1 MKKINIESRPT
12 LLILVSFAVSLITM
26 LGVYQIPFNL
36 RIPIFKVVALV
47 LILFTLYPFCKVNIK
62 WILYYFFCLD
72 RDWWIARI
80 ERPRIFIYI
89 IYFGVL
95 VMILKD
101 ISVSN
106 QYVLF
111 FYRLSI
117 MFYLVV
123 GAAMLGKLV
132 WTKKFESALLPEIK
146 NLFDQTISIRK
157 MRDVEINEIIVLNSE
172 NIEESSVK
180 NLQDLLNGKVPGD
193 KIKWV
198 GTSGKNVI
206 TYTELFSLIHLISE
220 NGDVKFE
227 RAKRRSLMNF
237 IITNFVK
244 YEKGEISQ
252 IPYGS
257 LNSAYTN
264 FVL

>member
-1 MKKINIESRPT
+1 MMKKNIESRPSI
-12 LLILVSFAVSLITM
+12 LILLAFIISVIIL
-26 LGVYQIPFNL
+26 LGVYLITENFRVYL
-36 RIPIFKVVALV
+36 LKSIF
-47 LILFTLYPFCKVNIK
+47 LISIIFILYPFCRVNVK

-72 RDWWIARI
+72 RDWWVARI

-89 IYFGVL
+89 IYFGIL
-95 VMILKD
+95 LMMLKD
-101 ISVSN
+101 ISISN

-117 MFYLVV
+117 LFYLVV
-123 GAAMLGKLV
+123 GAVMLGRLI

-146 NLFDQTISIRK
+146 NFVNQSISIRK
-157 MRDVEINEIIVLNSE
+157 ITLSEIDEVIRSNTK
-172 NIEESSVK
+172 NIEESSFGD
-180 NLQDLLNGKVPGD
+180 LEDLLKGKEVEN
-193 KIKWV
+193 KIRWV

-206 TYTELFSLIHLISE
+206 TYTELFSLLHSILE
-220 NGDVKFE
+220 GGDIKFE

-237 IITNFVK
+237 IIANFVK

>member
-1 MKKINIESRPT
+1 MMKINIESRPS
-12 LLILVSFAVSLITM
+12 LLILVSFVISLITLM
-26 LGVYQIPFNL
+26 GVYLIPFNF
-36 RIPIFKVVALV
+36 RVPIFKVIALV
-47 LILFTLYPFCKVNIK
+47 LIVFILYPFCRVNIK

-89 IYFGVL
+89 IYFAIL
-95 VMILKD
+95 LMMLKD
-101 ISVSN
+101 ISIPN

-123 GAAMLGKLV
+123 GAAMLGKLI

-146 NLFDQTISIRK
+146 NLVNQNISIRK
-157 MRDVEINEIIVLNSE
+157 LSETEISEIIRLNSK
-172 NIEESSVK
+172 NIEESSV
-180 NLQDLLNGKVPGD
+180 NDLQALLNGNIPGD

-206 TYTELFSLIHLISE
+206 TYTELFSLLHIISE
-220 NGDVKFE
+220 SGDIKFD
-227 RAKRRSLMNF
+227 RAKRKSLMNF
-237 IITNFVK
+237 IIANFVK
-244 YEKGEISQ
+244 YEKGEVSQ

>member
-1 MKKINIESRPT
+1 MKKINIESRPS
-12 LLILVSFAVSLITM
+12 LLILGSFVISLIIL
-26 LGVYQIPFNL
+26 LGVYLIPFNL
-36 RIPIFKVVALV
+36 RVPLFKVIALV
-47 LILFTLYPFCKVNIK
+47 VIVFILYPFFKVNIK

-72 RDWWIARI
+72 RNWWIARV

-89 IYFGVL
+89 VYFGIL
-95 VMILKD
+95 TMMIKD
-101 ISVSN
+101 ISISN

-146 NLFDQTISIRK
+146 NLVNQNISIRK
-157 MRDVEINEIIVLNSE
+157 LSEKEIKEIIRLNSK
-172 NIEESSVK
+172 NIEESSE
-180 NLQDLLNGKVPGD
+180 NDLQDLLNGRVPGD

-206 TYTELFSLIHLISE
+206 TYTELFSLVHLISE
-220 NGDVKFE
+220 SGDIKFD
-227 RAKRRSLMNF
+227 RAKRKSLMNF

-244 YEKGEISQ
+244 YEKGEISY

-264 FVL
+264 FIL

>member
-1 MKKINIESRPT
+1 MKKINIESRPS
-12 LLILVSFAVSLITM
+12 LLILVSFVISLLTL
-26 LGVYQIPFNL
+26 LGVYLIPFNL
-36 RIPIFKVVALV
+36 RIPTFKVIALV
-47 LILFTLYPFCKVNIK
+47 LILFILYPFCKVNIK

-72 RDWWIARI
+72 RNWWIAKI

-89 IYFGVL
+89 IYFGIL
-95 VMILKD
+95 LMMLKD
-101 ISVSN
+101 ISISN
-106 QYVLF
+106 HYILI

-117 MFYLVV
+117 LFYLIV

-157 MRDVEINEIIVLNSE
+157 MREIEINEIIGLNSK
-172 NIEESSVK
+172 NVEESSA
-180 NLQDLLNGKVPGD
+180 NDLQDLLNGKVPGE

-206 TYTELFSLIHLISE
+206 TYTELFSLLHLISE
-220 NGDVKFE
+220 GGDIKFE
-227 RAKRRSLMNF
+227 RAKRKSLMNF
-237 IITNFVK
+237 IIVNFVK

>member
-1 MKKINIESRPT
+1 MRKINLESRPT
-12 LLILVSFAVSLITM
+12 LLILVSFVISLVTL
-26 LGVYQIPFNL
+26 LGVYLIPFNL
-36 RIPIFKVVALV
+36 RVPVFKIIALV
-47 LILFTLYPFCKVNIK
+47 LIVFILYPFCKVNIK
-62 WILYYFFCLD
+62 WILYYFFCID
-72 RDWWIARI
+72 RNWWIARI

-89 IYFGVL
+89 IYFGILL
-95 VMILKD
+95 VMLKD
-101 ISVSN
+101 ISISN

-117 MFYLVV
+117 LFYLVV
-123 GAAMLGKLV
+123 GAVMLGRLI
-132 WTKKFESALLPEIK
+132 WTKRFESALLPEIK
-146 NLFDQTISIRK
+146 NFVNQSVSLRQMKISEIEEVIRSNTK
-157 MRDVEINEIIVLNSE
+157 
-172 NIEESSVK
+172 NIEESS
-180 NLQDLLNGKVPGD
+180 LGDFEDLLKGKEVED
-193 KIKWV
+193 KIKWT

-206 TYTELFSLIHLISE
+206 TYTELFSLLHSVLE
-220 NGDVKFE
+220 GGDIKFE

-237 IITNFVK
+237 IIANFVK

>member
-1 MKKINIESRPT
+1 M
-12 LLILVSFAVSLITM
+12 
-26 LGVYQIPFNL
+26 
-36 RIPIFKVVALV
+36 
-47 LILFTLYPFCKVNIK
+47 
-62 WILYYFFCLD
+62 
-72 RDWWIARI
+72 
-80 ERPRIFIYI
+80 
-89 IYFGVL
+89 
-95 VMILKD
+95 LKD
-101 ISVSN
+101 ISISN

-146 NLFDQTISIRK
+146 NLFNQTISVRK
-157 MRDVEINEIIVLNSE
+157 LKEAEINEILRLNSK
-172 NIEESSVK
+172 NIEESSV
-180 NLQDLLNGKVPGD
+180 NDLQDLLNGKVPGD

-206 TYTELFSLIHLISE
+206 TYTELFSLLHLISE
-220 NGDVKFE
+220 DGDIKFE
-227 RAKRRSLMNF
+227 RAKRKSLMHF
-237 IITNFVK
+237 IIANFVK

>member
-1 MKKINIESRPT
+1 MKKINIESRPS
-12 LLILVSFAVSLITM
+12 LLILVSFVISLITL
-26 LGVYQIPFNL
+26 LGVYLIPINL
-36 RIPIFKVVALV
+36 RISIFKVIAFV
-47 LILFTLYPFCKVNIK
+47 LIIFILYPFCKVNIK

-89 IYFGVL
+89 IYFGIL
-95 VMILKD
+95 LMMLKD
-101 ISVSN
+101 ISISN

-123 GAAMLGKLV
+123 GVAMLGKLI

-146 NLFDQTISIRK
+146 NLVNQNISIRK
-157 MRDVEINEIIVLNSE
+157 MKVSE
-172 NIEESSVK
+172 IEEVIKLNTKNIDDSSL
-180 NLQDLLNGKVPGD
+180 NDFQDLLKGKEIEN

-206 TYTELFSLIHLISE
+206 TYTELFSLLHLILE
-220 NGDVKFE
+220 GGDIKFE
-227 RAKRRSLMNF
+227 RAKRKGLMNF
-237 IITNFVK
+237 TIAHFVK
-244 YEKGEISQ
+244 YEKEEISQ

>member
-1 MKKINIESRPT
+1 MIKRNIESRPS
-12 LLILVSFAVSLITM
+12 LLILVSFIISVMML
-26 LGVYQIPFNL
+26 LGVYLIPENFRVNL
-36 RIPIFKVVALV
+36 LKIIFLI
-47 LILFTLYPFCKVNIK
+47 LILFILYPFCRLNVK

-72 RDWWIARI
+72 RGWWIARI

-89 IYFGVL
+89 IYFGIL
-95 VMILKD
+95 LMMLKD
-101 ISVSN
+101 ISISN

-117 MFYLVV
+117 LFYLVV
-123 GAAMLGKLV
+123 GAVILGRLI

-146 NLFDQTISIRK
+146 NFVNQTISIRQLK
-157 MRDVEINEIIVLNSE
+157 EAEMNEIIRSNTKNV
-172 NIEESSVK
+172 EESS
-180 NLQDLLNGKVPGD
+180 LGDLEDLLKGKEVEN
-193 KIKWV
+193 KIKWI

-206 TYTELFSLIHLISE
+206 TYTELFSLLHLISE
-220 NGDVKFE
+220 NGDIKFE
-227 RAKRRSLMNF
+227 KAKRRSLMDF
-237 IITNFVK
+237 IIANFVK

-264 FVL
+264 FIL

>member
-1 MKKINIESRPT
+1 MMKINIESRPS
-12 LLILVSFAVSLITM
+12 LLILVSFVISLLTL
-26 LGVYQIPFNL
+26 LGVYLIPLNL
-36 RIPIFKVVALV
+36 RVPILKVIVLV
-47 LILFTLYPFCKVNIK
+47 LIVFILYPFCKVNIK

-89 IYFGVL
+89 IYFGIL
-95 VMILKD
+95 LMMLKD
-101 ISVSN
+101 ISISN
-106 QYVLF
+106 QYALF

-146 NLFDQTISIRK
+146 NLVNQNISIRK
-157 MRDVEINEIIVLNSE
+157 LSETEVSEIIRLNSK
-172 NIEESSVK
+172 NIEESSV
-180 NLQDLLNGKVPGD
+180 NDLQALLNGKIPGD

-206 TYTELFSLIHLISE
+206 TYTELFSLLHLISE
-220 NGDVKFE
+220 SGDIKFD
-227 RAKRRSLMNF
+227 RAKRKSLMNF
-237 IITNFVK
+237 IIANFVK

>member
-1 MKKINIESRPT
+1 MKINIESRPS
-12 LLILVSFAVSLITM
+12 LLILVSFVISLITLM
-26 LGVYQIPFNL
+26 GVYLVPLNL
-36 RIPIFKVVALV
+36 RVPILKVIVLV
-47 LILFTLYPFCKVNIK
+47 LIVFILYPFCKVNIK
-62 WILYYFFCLD
+62 WILYYFFCFD

-89 IYFGVL
+89 IYFGIL
-95 VMILKD
+95 LMMLKD
-101 ISVSN
+101 ISISN

-117 MFYLVV
+117 LFYLVV
-123 GAAMLGKLV
+123 GAVMLGRLI
-132 WTKKFESALLPEIK
+132 WTKRFESALLPEIK
-146 NLFDQTISIRK
+146 NFVNQSISIRK
-157 MRDVEINEIIVLNSE
+157 MTLSEIEDVIRSNTKNVED
-172 NIEESSVK
+172 SS
-180 NLQDLLNGKVPGD
+180 LGDLEDLLKGKEVEN
-193 KIKWV
+193 KVRWI

-206 TYTELFSLIHLISE
+206 TYTELFSLLHSVLE
-220 NGDVKFE
+220 GGDIKFE

-237 IITNFVK
+237 IIANFVK

>member
-1 MKKINIESRPT
+1 MIKTNIESKPS
-12 LLILVSFAVSLITM
+12 LLILVAFIISLIIL
-26 LGVYQIPFNL
+26 LGVYLSPENFRVYLLKGI
-36 RIPIFKVVALV
+36 A
-47 LILFTLYPFCKVNIK
+47 LILIIFILYRFCRVNIK

-72 RDWWIARI
+72 RDWWVARI

-89 IYFGVL
+89 IYFGIL
-95 VMILKD
+95 LMMLKD
-101 ISVSN
+101 ISISN

-117 MFYLVV
+117 MFYLVI
-123 GAAMLGKLV
+123 GAVMLGKLI
-132 WTKKFESALLPEIK
+132 WIKKFESALLPEIK
-146 NLFDQTISIRK
+146 NFVNQNISIRK
-157 MRDVEINEIIVLNSE
+157 LRGAEVNEIIRLNIK
-172 NIEESSVK
+172 NIEDSST
-180 NLQDLLNGKVPGD
+180 NDLQDLLNGKVPGD

-206 TYTELFSLIHLISE
+206 TYTELFSLLHLISE
-220 NGDVKFE
+220 GGDIKFE
-227 RAKRRSLMNF
+227 RAKRKSLMNF
-237 IITNFVK
+237 IIANFVK

-257 LNSAYTN
+257 LYSAYTN

>member
-1 MKKINIESRPT
+1 MKKLNIESRPT
-12 LLILVSFAVSLITM
+12 LLILVSFIVSLIIM
-26 LGVYQIPFNL
+26 LGVYQIPYNL
-36 RIPIFKVVALV
+36 RVPIFKVIVLV

-62 WILYYFFCLD
+62 WILYYFFCLN

-80 ERPRIFIYI
+80 ERPRIFIYM
-89 IYFGVL
+89 IYFGILVL
-95 VMILKD
+95 MLKD
-101 ISVSN
+101 ISISN

-117 MFYLVV
+117 MFYLVA
-123 GAAMLGKLV
+123 GTAMLGKLV
-132 WTKKFESALLPEIK
+132 WTKKFEFALLPEIK

-157 MRDVEINEIIVLNSE
+157 MREVEIHEIIGLNSE
-172 NIEESSVK
+172 NIEESSVN
-180 NLQDLLNGKVPGD
+180 NLHDLLNGKVPGD

-244 YEKGEISQ
+244 YEKGEISH

>member
-1 MKKINIESRPT
+1 MKKNIESRPS
-12 LLILVSFAVSLITM
+12 LLILVSFIISVMML
-26 LGVYQIPFNL
+26 LGVYLIPESL
-36 RIPIFKVVALV
+36 RVYFLKSIFFI
-47 LILFTLYPFCKVNIK
+47 LIIFILYPFCRVIVK

-72 RDWWIARI
+72 CGWWIARI

-89 IYFGVL
+89 IYFGIL
-95 VMILKD
+95 LMMLKD
-101 ISVSN
+101 ISISN
-106 QYVLF
+106 QYLLF

-117 MFYLVV
+117 LFYLVV
-123 GAAMLGKLV
+123 GAVMLGRSI
-132 WTKKFESALLPEIK
+132 WTKRFESALLPEIK
-146 NLFDQTISIRK
+146 NFVDQTISIRK
-157 MRDVEINEIIVLNSE
+157 LKEAEMNEIIRLNSK
-172 NIEESSVK
+172 NIEDSSV
-180 NLQDLLNGKVPGD
+180 NDLRDLLNGKVPGD

-206 TYTELFSLIHLISE
+206 TYTELFSLLHLISE
-220 NGDVKFE
+220 NGDIKFE
-227 RAKRRSLMNF
+227 KAKRRSLMDF
-237 IITNFVK
+237 IIANFVK

>member
-1 MKKINIESRPT
+1 MKKINIESRPS
-12 LLILVSFAVSLITM
+12 LLILGSFVISLIIL
-26 LGVYQIPFNL
+26 LGVYLMPFNL
-36 RIPIFKVVALV
+36 RVPLFKVIALV
-47 LILFTLYPFCKVNIK
+47 LIVFILYPFCKVNIK

-95 VMILKD
+95 AMMLKD
-101 ISVSN
+101 ISISN

-146 NLFDQTISIRK
+146 NLVNQNISIRK
-157 MRDVEINEIIVLNSE
+157 LSETEIKEIIRMNSK
-172 NIEESSVK
+172 NIEESSE
-180 NLQDLLNGKVPGD
+180 NDLQDLLNGKIPGD

-206 TYTELFSLIHLISE
+206 TYTELFSLVHLISE
-220 NGDVKFE
+220 SGDIKFD
-227 RAKRRSLMNF
+227 RAKRKSLMNF

-244 YEKGEISQ
+244 YEKGEISH

-264 FVL
+264 FIL

>member
-1 MKKINIESRPT
+1 MIKTNIESRPS
-12 LLILVSFAVSLITM
+12 LLILVAFIISLIIL
-26 LGVYQIPFNL
+26 LGVYIAPVNFRVDL
-36 RIPIFKVVALV
+36 LKGIALV
-47 LILFTLYPFCKVNIK
+47 LLMFILYPFCRVNIK

-72 RDWWIARI
+72 RDWWVARI

-89 IYFGVL
+89 IYFGIL
-95 VMILKD
+95 VMMLKD
-101 ISVSN
+101 ISISN

-117 MFYLVV
+117 MFYLLV
-123 GAAMLGKLV
+123 GAAMLGKLI

-146 NLFDQTISIRK
+146 NFVNQNVSIRK
-157 MRDVEINEIIVLNSE
+157 MREAEIKEIITLNSK
-172 NIEESSVK
+172 NIEESSV
-180 NLQDLLNGKVPGD
+180 NHLQDLLNGKVPGD

-206 TYTELFSLIHLISE
+206 TYTELFSLLHLISE
-220 NGDVKFE
+220 GGDIKFE
-227 RAKRRSLMNF
+227 RSKRKSLMNF
-237 IITNFVK
+237 IIANFVK